1 MTVPSPPKPVQAA
14 GEFDAVILAD
24 SPHADQVLLGLTL
37 VERAKRIATRAG
49 AKRVFVVDGTDTG
62 LAVWDQQRGD
72 RALLILRGGDQLVHM
87 PLVKPLVEGT
97 ADRRVVVGIDGTYG
111 GALWLTGDDAR
122 DAIGIILRRG
132 SGVQP
137 PMDDVDRVLHERFAP
152 AAERI
157 VHGDI
162 ARHPATTPA
171 ERQAA
176 KKMLLR
182 ILVKPTEDSP
192 VSQYIYRPLS
202 KPMTLLLLHTP
213 ITPNQ
218 VTIFVGILG
227 LFGCVLTAL
236 AGQTM
241 LIVGALLVFI
251 AGVIDGCDGEIARL
265 KLQSSP
271 IGAWL
276 DTIVDEI
283 TSVAYFIAIGYHTY
297 AQHPEPYIAWSIAVG
312 AVLYV
317 AGIYGIYYFCIVVL
331 KAGGSQYYIG
341 TLDVVEA
348 GGRVGLR
355 PRPRAPS
362 TLSPWMLAIGQWLLY
377 VIRRDF
383 INLAALILTLFN
395 LYHVIYIGILAGAV
409 VSGLIVTREH
419 IRLLGQLREVKRR
432 GGVPQ
437 LLSS

>member
-1 MTVPSPPKPVQAA
+1 MSVPTPPKAIQAA
-14 GEFDAVILAD
+14 TEFDAVILAD
-24 SPHADQVLLGLTL
+24 SPHANEVVLGITL
-37 VERAKRIATRAG
+37 LERARRIVTRAG
-49 AKRVFVVDGTDTG
+49 AKRVYVVSGNDTG
-62 LAVWDQQRGD
+62 LAEWNLQRGD
-72 RALLILRGGDQLVHM
+72 RALLVLRGGDQLVHT
-87 PLVKPLVEGT
+87 PLVKPIVEGDGDVRVAVG
-97 ADRRVVVGIDGTYG
+97 ADGVLG
-111 GALWLTGDDAR
+111 GAWWFAGEPAHEAIATILSSR
-122 DAIGIILRRG
+122 DHESALAQRFPEAAHII
-132 SGVQP
+132 Q
-137 PMDDVDRVLHERFAP
+137 
-152 AAERI
+152 
-157 VHGDI
+157 GDI

-171 ERQAA
+171 ERKAA
-176 KKMLLR
+176 AKMLLR
-182 ILVKPTEDSP
+182 ILIKPTEDSP

-202 KPMTLLLLHTP
+202 KPLTLLLLRTP

-227 LFGCVLTAL
+227 LIGCCLTAL
-236 AGQTM
+236 PGQAM
-241 LIVGALLVFI
+241 LIWGALLVFV

-276 DTIVDEI
+276 DTIVDEV

-297 AQHPEPYIAWSIAVG
+297 ALHSESYVAASIVAG
-312 AVLYV
+312 GLLYV

-348 GGRVGLR
+348 DGRVGLR
-355 PRPRAPS
+355 ARPRAPS
-362 TLSPWMLAIGQWLLY
+362 NLAPWMLAVGQWVLY
-377 VIRRDF
+377 IIRRDF
-383 INLAALILTLFN
+383 INLAAFVLTLFN
-395 LYHVIYIGILAGAV
+395 AYDVIYVGILAGAV

-419 IRLLGQLREVKRR
+419 IRLLGQLREVRRR

>member
-1 MTVPSPPKPVQAA
+1 MSVPTPPKPAQAS
-14 GEFDAVILAD
+14 GEFDAIILAD
-24 SPHADQVLLGLTL
+24 SPHANEVLLGLTL

-49 AKRVFVVDGTDTG
+49 AKRVFVVDGNDTG
-62 LAVWDQQRGD
+62 LAAWDQARGD
-72 RALLILRGGDQLVHM
+72 RALVIVRGGDQLVHA
-87 PLVKPLVEGT
+87 PLLKPLVEGSGP
-97 ADRRVVVGIDGTYG
+97 RRVVVSVDGEYG
-111 GALWLTGDDAR
+111 GALWVSGDDAR
-122 DAIGIILRRG
+122 DAVAVILR
-132 SGVQP
+132 SS
-137 PMDDVDRVLHERFAP
+137 VDADRTLHERFAP

-157 VHGDI
+157 VHGAI
-162 ARHPATTPA
+162 ARHAATTPE
-171 ERQAA
+171 ERKAA
-176 KKMLLR
+176 AKMLLS

-227 LFGCVLTAL
+227 LIGCVLTAL
-236 AGQTM
+236 PGQAM
-241 LIVGALLVFI
+241 LVWGALLVFI

-283 TSVAYFIAIGYHTY
+283 TSVAYFIAIGIHTY
-297 AQHPEPYIAWSIAVG
+297 HLHPESYVAGSIVG
-312 AVLYV
+312 GALLYV

-331 KAGGSQYYIG
+331 KAGGSQYYVG
-341 TLDVVEA
+341 TLDVVESD
-348 GGRVGLR
+348 GRVGLR
-355 PRPRAPS
+355 ARPRAPS
-362 TLSPWMLAIGQWLLY
+362 NLAPWMLAVGQWLLY

-383 INLAALILTLFN
+383 INLAALILTLFDAY
-395 LYHVIYIGILAGAV
+395 LVIYIGILAGAV

-419 IRLLGQLREVKRR
+419 IRLLGQLREVKKR

-437 LLSS
+437 LLSN

>member
-1 MTVPSPPKPVQAA
+1 MSVPTPPKAAQAS
-14 GEFDAVILAD
+14 GEFDAIILAD
-24 SPHADQVLLGLTL
+24 SPHANEELLGLTL

-49 AKRVFVVDGTDTG
+49 AKRVFVVDGDDTG
-62 LAVWDQQRGD
+62 LAAWDQERPAD
-72 RALLILRGGDQLVHM
+72 RALGIVRGGDQRVHA
-87 PLVKPLVEGT
+87 PLLKPLVEGSGP
-97 ADRRVVVGIDGTYG
+97 RRVVVGIDGTYG
-111 GALWLTGDDAR
+111 GALWLSGDDAR
-122 DAIGIILRRG
+122 DAVAVILRG
-132 SGVQP
+132 SAEA
-137 PMDDVDRVLHERFAP
+137 DRVLHERFAP

-157 VHGDI
+157 IHGDI
-162 ARHPATTPA
+162 ARHAATTPA
-171 ERQAA
+171 ERKAA
-176 KKMLLR
+176 AKMLLR

-213 ITPNQ
+213 VTPNQ

-227 LFGCVLTAL
+227 LIGCVLTAL
-236 AGQTM
+236 PGQAM
-241 LIVGALLVFI
+241 LVWGALLVFI

-283 TSVAYFIAIGYHTY
+283 TSVAYFIAIGIHTY
-297 AQHPEPYIAWSIAVG
+297 NVHPETYVAGSIVG
-312 AVLYV
+312 GALLYV

-348 GGRVGLR
+348 DGRVGLR
-355 PRPRAPS
+355 ARPRAPS
-362 TLSPWMLAIGQWLLY
+362 NLSPWMLAIGQWMLY

-395 LYHVIYIGILAGAV
+395 LYQVIYCGILAGAV
-409 VSGLIVTREH
+409 VSGTIVTREH

>member
-1 MTVPSPPKPVQAA
+1 MVPSPPKQAVA
-14 GEFDAVILAD
+14 TKAFDAIVLAD
-24 SPHADQVLLGLTL
+24 SPHAREVVLGLTL
-37 VERAKRIATRAG
+37 VERARRIATCAG
-49 AKRVFVVDGTDTG
+49 AQRVLVVDSP
-62 LAVWDQQRGD
+62 AVDVADWDAARGD
-72 RALLILRGGDQLVHM
+72 RALLVLRGGDQFVHA
-87 PLVKPLVEGT
+87 PLLKPLVEGS
-97 ADRRVVVGIDGTYG
+97 APRRVVVDTLGAYG
-111 GALWLTGDDAR
+111 GALWLECDDAR
-122 DAIGIILRRG
+122 DAAAIIAK
-132 SGVQP
+132 
-137 PMDDVDRVLHERFAP
+137 DTANADRLLHDRFAP
-152 AAERI
+152 AAERV
-157 VHGDI
+157 VHGEI

-171 ERQAA
+171 ERKAAA
-176 KKMLLR
+176 KMLVR
-182 ILVKPTEDSP
+182 ILVKPAEDSP
-192 VSQYIYRPLS
+192 VSKYIYRPLS
-202 KPMTLLLLHTP
+202 KPLTLLLLHTP

-227 LFGCVLTAL
+227 LIGCVLTAL
-236 AGQTM
+236 PGQAM
-241 LIVGALLVFI
+241 LVWGALLVFI

-297 AQHPEPYIAWSIAVG
+297 ALHPEPYVAASIVIG

-341 TLDVVEA
+341 TLDVVETE
-348 GGRVGLR
+348 GRVGLR
-355 PRPRAPS
+355 ARPPAPS
-362 TLSPWMLAIGQWLLY
+362 NLAPWMLAIGQWLLY
-377 VIRRDF
+377 IIRRDF
-383 INLAALILTLFN
+383 INLAALVLTLFDACQ
-395 LYHVIYIGILAGAV
+395 VIYIGILAGAV

-437 LLSS
+437 LLGG